1 MRAVLG
7 VIVGLIA
14 AFICVQAAEMITH
27 QLYPFPPGADMHDM
41 ATIKKFVATL
51 PMTALV
57 LVLGGW
63 LVGTLLGTFIAAKI
77 GRSRVPA
84 YVVGVLLLCGGIA
97 NSFVIA
103 QPVWFTAVS
112 ILIFVAAPFAGI
124 AMAKMWSAPAMPA
137 L

>member
-7 VIVGLIA
+7 VIVGIIV
-14 AFICVQAAEMITH
+14 AFVCVQAAEMITH

-63 LVGTLLGTFIAAKI
+63 LVGTLLGTFTAAKI

-84 YVVGVLLLCGGIA
+84 YVVGVLLLCGGVA
-97 NSFVIA
+97 NSFVIP

-112 ILIFVAAPFAGI
+112 VVIFVAVPFVGI
-124 AMAKMWSAPAMPA
+124 ALAKPPQTATA
-137 L
+137 